1 MHVPTTWTSLA
12 GLILVFHTSATL
24 LTQRSASCK
33 YLPWEDA
40 SDQAREFVAK
50 LNTTEKIGIVTGGY
64 RMDGPACVGTIGKVE
79 RLGFQGRCFSDGPSG
94 YTRSDGASVFSSGL
108 TAAASWDRRLI
119 YERAVAIGEEFRA
132 KGSHVIL
139 GPSCG
144 PMGRSALG
152 GRNWEGFGPDP
163 YLSGVAM
170 NASVSGIQFA
180 GVQACSKHFIGNE
193 QETQRSSTTQEDGT
207 VINALSSNID
217 ERTLHELYLWPFA
230 DAVKA
235 GTSSVMCSYN
245 RVNQTYSCA
254 NPHLLSVL
262 KDELAFPGYV
272 VSDWYATHGT
282 SSHANAGLDLEM
294 PGPVSKDYGASYFGD
309 QLLDAIGDDNVTESR
324 LNDMAERVLKPYFFL
339 GQNKDFPDLDPSSN
353 AALAVNQFGYKNAQF
368 PITPVPARGVR
379 GHHAKVIR
387 ELGAAATVLL
397 KNTNGTLPLKNQ
409 ADIGVFG
416 NGAPYPTI
424 GSIYFDY
431 EDASLS
437 YEMGTLDQGG
447 GSGIVR
453 HTELI
458 APLDAI
464 RERVRKQ
471 GGRVQILLEH
481 PEIIEGKF
489 RSIYP
494 IPDVCLVFLKAFA
507 AEGQDRESLDLDW
520 NATKVVESTA
530 SLCSNTVVVI
540 NGPGIVLM
548 PWADNENVTA
558 ILSAHYPG
566 EEIGNSIVDVLWG
579 KTEPAGRLPY
589 TIPKKQR
596 DYGAPIYNLSE
607 PASNPDAWSVDYTE
621 DQFIDYRHFDAMNIE
636 PQYEFGFG
644 LSYTTFEM
652 STKLTVDIATGIE
665 AQVDESKG
673 KIPGGWVDLWERAA
687 TVSVKV
693 HNTGDRDG
701 HAVPQL
707 YVSFPQDTTPPGT
720 PVRVLRGFEK
730 DHLKDGESKK
740 VTLPLQ
746 RRDLSFWDEATCR
759 WVIPEGTFTFAGGFS
774 SRDLRANTELPVLR

>member
-1 MHVPTTWTSLA
+1 MHVPIAWMSLT
-12 GLILVFHTSATL
+12 GLILVPHTSA
-24 LTQRSASCK
+24 RSAPS
-33 YLPWEDA
+33 WEDA
-40 SDQAREFVAK
+40 SEQARRFVAQ
-50 LNTTEKIGIVTGGY
+50 LNMTEKIGIATGGY
-64 RMDGPACVGTIGKVE
+64 RLNGPACVGTIGKVE
-79 RLGFQGRCFSDGPSG
+79 RLGFKGICFSDGPSG
-94 YTRSDGASVFSSGL
+94 YARSDGSSVFSSGL
-108 TAAASWDRRLI
+108 TAAASWDKRLI

-132 KGSHVIL
+132 KGSHVHL

-170 NASVSGIQFA
+170 HASVSGIQSA
-180 GVQACSKHFIGNE
+180 GVQASSKHFIGNK
-193 QETQRSSTTQEDGT
+193 QETHRTAVTNPDGT
-207 VINALSSNID
+207 VVEALSSNID

-235 GTSSVMCSYN
+235 GTASVMCSYN

-254 NPHLLSVL
+254 NQHLLSLL

-272 VSDWYATHGT
+272 VSDWFATHGT
-282 SSHANAGLDLEM
+282 TDFANAGLDLEM
-294 PGPVSKDYGASYFGD
+294 PGPVSKEYGASYFGD
-309 QLLDAIGDDNVTESR
+309 DLLDAIGDDNVTESR
-324 LNDMAERVLKPYFFL
+324 LTDMAERVLRPYFLL
-339 GQNKDFPDLDPSSN
+339 GQDKGFPTLDPASN
-353 AALAVNQFGYKNAQF
+353 AALGVNQFGYKNPPF
-368 PITPVPARGVR
+368 PITPIPARDVR
-379 GHHAKVIR
+379 GDHAKIIR
-387 ELGAAATVLL
+387 KL
-397 KNTNGTLPLKNQ
+397 

-424 GSIYFDY
+424 GSVYFDY
-431 EDASLS
+431 ENASIS

-453 HTELI
+453 HTDLI

-471 GGRVQILLEH
+471 KGGRVQILLDH
-481 PEIIEGKF
+481 KEIIAGKF

-507 AEGQDRESLDLDW
+507 AEGQDRQTLDLDW
-520 NATKVVESTA
+520 NATKVVESVA
-530 SLCSNTVVVI
+530 SLCSNTVVVV

-579 KTEPAGRLPY
+579 DTEPAGRLPY
-589 TIPKKQR
+589 TIPKKLS
-596 DYGAPIYNLSE
+596 DYGAPIYNLTK
-607 PASNPDAWSVDYTE
+607 PATSPDAWSVDYTE
-621 DQFIDYRHFDAMNIE
+621 GQLIDYRHFDAKNIE
-636 PQYEFGFG
+636 SQYEFGFG

-652 STKLTVDIATGIE
+652 SKKLTVDMATGIK

-673 KIPGGWVDLWERAA
+673 KAPGGWVDLWAQAA
-687 TVSVKV
+687 TVTVKV
-693 HNTGDRDG
+693 HNTGKRDG
-701 HAVPQL
+701 YAVPQL
-707 YVSFPQDTTPPGT
+707 YVSFPQDTTPSGT

-730 DHLKDGESKK
+730 VHVKAGETKK
-740 VTLPLQ
+740 VVLPLQ
-746 RRDLSFWDEATCR
+746 RRDLSFWDEAAR
-759 WVIPEGTFTFAGGFS
+759 QWVIPKGTFTFADGFS
-774 SRDLRANTELPVLR
+774 SRDLRAKTKMPVLG